1 LIILNLLLECGGS
14 KADYR
19 APMLEAAAK
28 QHAKAIEFVLSEE
41 TQTQWNFLWRYWSNN
56 WSI

>member
-1 LIILNLLLECGGS
+1 VGRGS

-28 QHAKAIEFVLSEE
+28 QHAKAIEFILGEE
-41 TQTQWNFLWRYWSNN
+41 TQTQWNFLWR
-56 WSI
+56 